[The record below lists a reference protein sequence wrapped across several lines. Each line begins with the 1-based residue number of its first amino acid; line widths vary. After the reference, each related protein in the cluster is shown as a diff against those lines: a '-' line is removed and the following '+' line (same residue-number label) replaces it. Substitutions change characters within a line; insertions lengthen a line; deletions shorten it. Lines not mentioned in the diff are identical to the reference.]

1 MALNKSPAIS
11 TIEKRSAEEAK
22 PKDATVSHQRNHFLT
37 WGEYVNAFFCI
48 YLKKYSSIL

>member
-11 TIEKRSAEEAK
+11 TVEKRSAEEAK

-37 WGEYVNAFFCI
+37 
-48 YLKKYSSIL
+48 